1 MPRKFSKKFYN
12 SKCWKKIRQSY
23 IASKFGI
30 CERCGK
36 TNAKQ
41 VHHKEYLTEDNLDNP
56 TISIDF
62 DNLELLCDTCHQHEH
77 HKQSEATIE
86 GLMFDEEGNLIK
98 ILPPHQNK

>member
-36 TNAKQ
+36 ANAKQ
-41 VHHKEYLTEDNLDNP
+41 VHHKEYLTEDNIDDPN
-56 TISIDF
+56 ISIDF
-62 DNLELLCDTCHQHEH
+62 KNLELLCDTCHQNEH
-77 HKQSEATIE
+77 HKKTTATIE
-86 GLMFDEEGNLIK
+86 GLMFDAEGNLIRT
-98 ILPPHQNK
+98 LPPHQNK